1 MTHPINYIFR
11 LKYVDGDYSCFGYDN
26 AIFNVNNKDILT
38 MSLTTFDEIT
48 V

>member
-11 LKYVDGDYSCFGYDN
+11 LKYLDGDYYCFGYDN